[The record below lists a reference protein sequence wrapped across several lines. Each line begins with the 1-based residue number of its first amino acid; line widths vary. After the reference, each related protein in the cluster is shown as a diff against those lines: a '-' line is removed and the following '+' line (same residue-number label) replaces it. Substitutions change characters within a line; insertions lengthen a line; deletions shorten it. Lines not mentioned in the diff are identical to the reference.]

1 MDNTVKFSA
10 GNSEG
15 YKNLENKNS
24 DTIYFVEDTQ
34 ELYKGDIKVGHGGK
48 KTYIGTEEP
57 TDPNI
62 EIWYNPEDNSPGY
75 QLTEADKTEIANI
88 VINEYDSSIMAILG
102 GDNGVTE

>member
-34 ELYKGDIKVGHGGK
+34 EIYKGSVKVGHGGK
-48 KTYIGTEEP
+48 KTYTGTEEP
-57 TDPNI
+57 TDPNV
-62 EIWYNPEDNSPGY
+62 EIWYNPEDGPYSVG
-75 QLTEADKTEIANI
+75 TKWK
-88 VINEYDSSIMAILG
+88 
-102 GDNGVTE
+102 